1 MGCLGAGDLGG
12 ATSLVEILPPPSA
25 PPFQTPSAIEPQ
37 CEHSQLRQVPPHIKA
52 LPDSILLG
60 LAWDHPSAQIGSTR
74 GTAPSKRNDL
84 VTSRFKEFAQRREAM
99 PRSDINTS
107 LPVRLLVPPLTNRE
121 HPNPEHP
128 LTIPDLQ
135 TKSQRLRLINK
146 IAVQVEAIPS
156 SSGVSGHIVAFSP
169 TCRPTTTSLCLDRQ
183 EDGTLSATVNPL
195 ENSVDPFLKASATLV
210 QRAASGARLVRN
222 ESHF

>member
-107 LPVRLLVPPLTNRE
+107 LPTYKPSLNAFDSLTKLPFKLKPYLAHPASPVTSLRSLRPVAPRQLPSAWTGRRMEHYQPRSILWRTVSTHSSRL
-121 HPNPEHP
+121 
-128 LTIPDLQ
+128 
-135 TKSQRLRLINK
+135 QRL
-146 IAVQVEAIPS
+146 
-156 SSGVSGHIVAFSP
+156 
-169 TCRPTTTSLCLDRQ
+169 
-183 EDGTLSATVNPL
+183 
-195 ENSVDPFLKASATLV
+195 
-210 QRAASGARLVRN
+210 
-222 ESHF
+222 